1 MFFYVWRRPKSKLA
15 RFNTLYFFPELPE
28 PASTPLTSP
37 PTQGLFKEPE
47 PIQMPGQ
54 IKNPGTGK
62 PSITVPPLTSNA
74 SLEDE
79 EIEEDMEDF
88 LNSSVSASEDF
99 TKDETASEAASLR
112 ADFVD
117 KLP

>member
-1 MFFYVWRRPKSKLA
+1 
-15 RFNTLYFFPELPE
+15 
-28 PASTPLTSP
+28 
-37 PTQGLFKEPE
+37 
-47 PIQMPGQ
+47 MPDQ
-54 IKNPGTGK
+54 TKNPAPGK
-62 PSITVPPLTSNA
+62 PSITVPPLTSTA
-74 SLEDE
+74 SIEDD